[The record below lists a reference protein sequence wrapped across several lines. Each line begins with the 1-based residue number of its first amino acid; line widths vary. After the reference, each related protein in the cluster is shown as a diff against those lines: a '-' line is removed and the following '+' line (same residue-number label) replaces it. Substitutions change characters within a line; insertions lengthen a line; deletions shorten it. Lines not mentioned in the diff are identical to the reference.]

1 VIKLPDKLPSSY
13 ALRLYTKKQQDNDYV
28 EKLITDKKKEQKKR
42 GEHIEHI
49 TK

>member
-1 VIKLPDKLPSSY
+1 MKNKRHPIINKLKY
-13 ALRLYTKKQQDNDYV
+13 ALRHSNLWRTKTIIN
-28 EKLITDKKKEQKKR
+28 KKKEQKKR